1 MFRYNRE
8 VASSFETI
16 YIAIKSLANSKKEA
30 FKRYDI
36 LRDITRSELFTL
48 FLGQFCFGLNTVV
61 RLLREEANN
70 VPQK

>member
-1 MFRYNRE
+1 MFRYNGE
-8 VASSFETI
+8 VGSNFETL
-16 YIAIKSLANSKKEA
+16 YLEIKSLANSKKEE
-30 FKRYDI
+30 FKRYEI